1 MAFLGKSIQGVLDGF
16 FIASGPSNPWLCED
30 LLLYLFW
37 LSDRPLHSPGLPGL
51 QPHRC
56 FTSVLSNH
64 LLTLLLFFFF
74 FNWRIVALQYCVGCC
89 HISTWISRRYT
100 YVPSLFNFPPTS
112 HSIPSFYVVTG
123 PSFWVPWVMQKIS
136 PGWLSIL
143 HVVVYTFPCYSLHL
157 SHCLIPPL
165 HVHKSVLLVCVST
178 AALQIGSSLP
188 SFQITYVCVNIRDLF
203 FWLISLCIIGSGF

>member
-1 MAFLGKSIQGVLDGF
+1 MAHRIHDYVRTFYFIYSDSLIDLCTVLDSL
-16 FIASGPSNPWLCED
+16 ASSHIDVSPLCC
-30 LLLYLFW
+30 LI
-37 LSDRPLHSPGLPGL
+37 
-51 QPHRC
+51 
-56 FTSVLSNH
+56 TSWPCY
-64 LLTLLLFFFF
+64 FFFF

-89 HISTWISRRYT
+89 HISTWISHKYT

-112 HSIPSFYVVTG
+112 HSIPSLYVVTG

-136 PGWLSIL
+136 AGWLSIL